1 MHYDVD
7 QCGPAATGPAP
18 DLELLAVSQ
27 PKLHELPVEKRK
39 LENVR
44 EFARA
49 LVADQS

>member
-1 MHYDVD
+1 MLTNVGRL
-7 QCGPAATGPAP
+7 QRGQPLTRSCLPS
-18 DLELLAVSQ
+18 SQ

-49 LVADQS
+49 GVADQS